1 MRKTVTIHPSILDT
15 CQYCVKTDK
24 IQTAETARKLWI
36 CRWFIQQCCKLLWKE
51 LQWEITTLSVLKSS
65 LMKTTVKFIH

>member
-1 MRKTVTIHPSILDT
+1 MRKTVTIHLSILDT

-36 CRWFIQQCCKLLWKE
+36 CRWFIQQCCKL
-51 LQWEITTLSVLKSS
+51 
-65 LMKTTVKFIH
+65 